1 MPPSVPELWFD
12 DLTLGYERHPA
23 VHHLHG
29 VVESGTLL
37 AIVGPNG
44 GGKSTLL
51 RAIAGELAPL
61 QGSIRHRHG
70 RRLAYLPQLPEIDR
84 SFPVRVRDL
93 VALGLWHELG
103 PFGGLNRQQRERVD
117 HALAQVGLER
127 LGERPIETLSGGQ
140 FQRALFARL
149 ILQDAA
155 LILLDEPFAA
165 VDEITTLDLMA
176 VIDAWHAQG
185 RTVLAVL
192 HDMTLVR
199 QRFPETLLLA
209 RECLGWGP
217 TPEVLSDGLLS
228 QARSMPEGF
237 DPAAP
242 LCLPGHE
249 GHSHA

>member
-29 VVESGTLL
+29 VVQSGTLL
-37 AIVGPNG
+37 AVVGPNG
-44 GGKSTLL
+44 SGKSTLL

-61 QGSIRHRHG
+61 QGRIGHRHG
-70 RRLAYLPQLPEIDR
+70 RRLAYLPQIPQLDR

-103 PFGGLNRQQRERVD
+103 PFGGLSHQQRHRVD

-165 VDEITTLDLMA
+165 VDELTTRDLMA
-176 VIDAWHAQG
+176 VIDEWHRQG

-192 HDMTLVR
+192 HDMALVR

-217 TPEVLSDGLLS
+217 TATVLTDTLIAR
-228 QARSMPEGF
+228 ARSMPEGF

-242 LCLPGHE
+242 LCLSRHE
-249 GHSHA
+249 GHVHG